1 MTLEFR
7 RSQLDFADEKLNFR
21 LALDKAI
28 KGLKTRRMMGHA
40 MKDSKDIVNDLMKTN
55 NQLYLSVRSLR
66 RSMDRLI

>member
-28 KGLKTRRMMGHA
+28 KGLKTRRMVIA

>member
-28 KGLKTRRMMGHA
+28 KGLKTRRMGHA